1 MIFTLLH
8 TLSSLG
14 WALVARLQVAMV
26 AMAAMAMA
34 LLVQELVVLWC
45 SSFPKF
51 SNRFG
56 GFSHWRD
63 VVPRGLEALCSF

>member
-8 TLSSLG
+8 TLSLG
-14 WALVARLQVAMV
+14 WALVARLQV

-45 SSFPKF
+45 SFSPKF

-56 GFSHWRD
+56 RFSQWRD

>member
-14 WALVARLQVAMV
+14 WALVARLQVAM
-26 AMAAMAMA
+26 AMA
-34 LLVQELVVLWC
+34 LLVQELVVLCC
-45 SSFPKF
+45 SSSPKF

-56 GFSHWRD
+56 RFSQWRD